1 MSSASQRMIPS
12 VVLKNSMFVLLPHEP
27 RQYFSGFHDS
37 VTGHRVTGGKSGY
50 QLGDWILPDGCDF
63 VTCAESSFEETLR
76 NMKTRFSGTVGV
88 SSDCSNG

>member
-1 MSSASQRMIPS
+1 MILTK
-12 VVLKNSMFVLLPHEP
+12 VVLAL
-27 RQYFSGFHDS
+27 YFY
-37 VTGHRVTGGKSGY
+37 RGGKSGY

-63 VTCAESSFEETLR
+63 LTCAESSFEEMLR